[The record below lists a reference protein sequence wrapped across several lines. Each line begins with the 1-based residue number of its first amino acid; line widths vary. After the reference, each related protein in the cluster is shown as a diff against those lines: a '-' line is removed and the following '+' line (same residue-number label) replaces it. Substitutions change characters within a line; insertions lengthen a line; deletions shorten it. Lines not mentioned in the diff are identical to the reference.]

1 VTYQRARE
9 HSARMALSAGGDES
23 ARDQSRKRA
32 LNSTI
37 GATFVDIASRCIWR
51 PTWVVVQRDA
61 GHSVNGVT

>member
-37 GATFVDIASRCIWR
+37 GATFVDIASRCI
-51 PTWVVVQRDA
+51 
-61 GHSVNGVT
+61 